1 MFANPSA
8 MEPMLPDGE
17 GPLADIAIEIYK
29 TSAQAAGHV
38 HPVVFKEL
46 EELLRVVNSYYS
58 NLIEGNSTHPV
69 EVMRAMEHNFS
80 QDPAKRALQEESIA
94 HIEVQRL
101 LERRLQDESNLQIT
115 SPDFL
120 VWLHQEFYQRLPLE
134 LRHVSNAATGERLEV
149 IPGRLRDREVEVG
162 HHVGPESA
170 AVPKF
175 LGRFAQVYDP
185 GRLHGHQRI
194 IALAA
199 AHHRLLWIHP
209 FLDGNGRVARL
220 FTDAYLR
227 RAGVTGYGLWTV
239 SRGLA
244 RNSARYKSM
253 LAAADS
259 RREGDLDGR
268 GNLSMKQLRNWGE
281 WFLTICLDQA
291 KYMSGL
297 VALDGVRS
305 RMEAYVRLRAEG
317 LALGPNGTAA
327 PLRPE
332 ARVILLHTLVAGEV
346 ARGEFGSLSGRSE
359 RSTRTALT
367 QLLEEGLLK
376 SDTAKGPVR
385 LGFPP
390 HSLAYLFPELV
401 PMPPAG

>member
-1 MFANPSA
+1 
-8 MEPMLPDGE
+8 MLPDGE

-38 HPVVFKEL
+38 HPIVFKEL

-58 NLIEGNSTHPV
+58 NLIEGNSTHPF
-69 EVMRAMEHNFS
+69 EVMRAMGHNFS

-94 HIEVQRL
+94 HVEVQRL
-101 LERRLQDESNLQIT
+101 LEHRLQAEPDLQIT

-120 VWLHQEFYQRLPLE
+120 IWLHQEFYRRLSPE
-134 LRHVSNAATGERLEV
+134 LRFVSNAATGERLEV
-149 IPGRLRDREVEVG
+149 VPGRLREREVEVG
-162 HHVGPESA
+162 QHVGPESA
-170 AVPKF
+170 AVGKF
-175 LGRFAQVYDP
+175 LSRFAQVYSP

-244 RNSARYKSM
+244 RNAARYKAM

-259 RREGDLDGR
+259 RHEGDLDGR
-268 GNLSMKQLRNWGE
+268 GNLSMKHLRNWSE

-291 KYMSGL
+291 SYMSGL
-297 VALDGVRS
+297 MALDGVRS
-305 RMEAYVRLRAEG
+305 RTEAYVRLRAEG
-317 LALGPNGTAA
+317 LAPGPNRTTA

-346 ARGEFGSLSGRSE
+346 ARGEFASLSGRSE

-401 PMPPAG
+401 PVPQG